1 MGKKVRFH
9 LALMQGYFSWIN
21 ALLVAITRIPL
32 PADKKLSEEDIDK
45 LSTTLLLQVAITLD
59 HEISGFIAE
68 LESLIGDSIYRLDLK
83 RPKKS
88 MTRNGMLNVDMIKV
102 LKELDRNTLLG
113 INGGVSNEVFRN
125 RNKETTQNQRF
136 KP

>member
-21 ALLVAITRIPL
+21 ALLIGITRIPL

-68 LESLIGDSIYRLDLK
+68 LESLIVDSIYRLDLK